1 MKLLLKDGNVINPL
15 NKTINIQDI
24 LIVDGKVAAIGRELA
39 ASLDLDLDLDLDL
52 SRSTGGTGF
61 QPGGTGFQP
70 VVFNDEETIED
81 ACPTISVI
89 NAKGK
94 YVVPGLIDM
103 HVHLREPGFE
113 EKETIATGTQ
123 AAARGGFTGIVCMPN
138 TEPPAD
144 NQAVISFIQQVA
156 QKTGVVNVFP
166 VGTITQG
173 RAGKELSE
181 MASLAAQGAV
191 AFSDDGAPVVNAK
204 LMRHAMEYA
213 KMLDLPVISHCEEP
227 ALAAQGMMHEG
238 FTSTMLGLPGIPAAA
253 EEVMVARDIILAN
266 LTGCH
271 LHIAHV
277 STAGSVE
284 LVRAAKEKGIKVTC
298 EVTPHHFTLT
308 DEAVSSYDPQTKV
321 NPPLRSKA
329 DVVALQAGLKDG
341 TIDVIATDH
350 APHTQEEK
358 ELEFELAP
366 FGMVGLETAVG
377 LVWTKLVIPGILTSC
392 EAVAK
397 MTVNPAR
404 ILNLKKGL
412 IEIGA
417 EADITVIDPEL
428 TCVIKPEE
436 FASKGRNTPFSGWSL
451 KGLPVAT
458 IVGGEVKWIK

>member
-1 MKLLLKDGNVINPL
+1 MKLLLKDGKVINPV
-15 NKTINIQDI
+15 NKTITVQDI
-24 LIVDGKVAAIGRELA
+24 LIAGGKVAAMGKELA
-39 ASLDLDLDLDLDL
+39 ASLNTGHDG
-52 SRSTGGTGF
+52 STGSPGF
-61 QPGGTGFQP
+61 RPGGTGFQT
-70 VVFNDEETIED
+70 VVDHNEETSKNT
-81 ACPTISVI
+81 CPPIFVI
-89 NAKGK
+89 NVKDK

-113 EKETIATGTQ
+113 EKETIATGAQ
-123 AAARGGFTGIVCMPN
+123 AAARGGFTSIVCMPN

-144 NQAVISFIQQVA
+144 NQAVISYIQQTA

-166 VGTITQG
+166 AGTITQG

-181 MASLAAQGAV
+181 MASLAEQGAV
-191 AFSDDGAPVVNAK
+191 AFSDDGAPVVNAN

-213 KMLDLPVISHCEEP
+213 KMLNLPVISHCEEP
-227 ALAAQGMMHEG
+227 ALAYGGVMHEG
-238 FTSTMLGLPGIPAAA
+238 FRSTMLGLPGMPAAA
-253 EEVMVARDIILAN
+253 EEVMVARDIILAG

-308 DEAVSSYDPQTKV
+308 DEAVSSYDPHTKV

-329 DVVALQAGLKDG
+329 DVTALQAGLKDG

-350 APHTQEEK
+350 APHTPEEK

-377 LVWTKLVIPGILTSC
+377 LVWTKLVIPGILTAC

-412 IEIGA
+412 IEVGG
-417 EADITVIDPEL
+417 EADITVIDPDL
-428 TCVIKPEE
+428 AWAVKPEE

-451 KGLPVAT
+451 KGLPVVT
-458 IVGGEVKWIK
+458 MVGGRVKWMKLDK